1 MAKATNEER
10 LMKIETQ
17 IDDIKETM
25 KNHCSEQREDF
36 DKVLRK
42 LDEMHNAFAGKW
54 VEKVVIS
61 GALILLTIIMAL
73 VQYIL

>member
-17 IDDIKETM
+17 VEDIKETM
-25 KNHCSEQREDF
+25 KNHCEDQREDF

-54 VEKVVIS
+54 VEKVVIG
-61 GALILLTIIMAL
+61 GALALITIIMAL
-73 VQYIL
+73 INFII